1 MMVLTLKESEM
12 KLKTPFRM
20 VISGPS
26 GSGKTTFCYDL
37 IKAQNYML
45 EVPVRRIIYFYMDM
59 NPVIAR
65 IAKLEFVEVV
75 KGFNYD
81 LVEDHDGGPEGLWI
95 LIDDHINTNIFEQLA
110 DIFCIKSRSKNI
122 NITYLSQ
129 NLFSRAKNAK
139 DYNRMVLLNSSI
151 SVLFDNRRDE
161 TIATHIGR
169 TAFPRRYKWF
179 LESYREACDLNK
191 SGHGYI
197 MIQSDPGTRR
207 EVELRTRIFFK
218 TEVPVL
224 FWERNKR

>member
-37 IKAQNYML
+37 IKAQSYML

-95 LIDDHINTNIFEQLA
+95 LIDDHICRGVFQGRMPSASDNGAQPSLSGWFHRQPQEVVPDSGSTFPVPGFQL
-110 DIFCIKSRSKNI
+110 
-122 NITYLSQ
+122 
-129 NLFSRAKNAK
+129 
-139 DYNRMVLLNSSI
+139 
-151 SVLFDNRRDE
+151 
-161 TIATHIGR
+161 
-169 TAFPRRYKWF
+169 
-179 LESYREACDLNK
+179 
-191 SGHGYI
+191 GHGLRLDVD
-197 MIQSDPGTRR
+197 QRR
-207 EVELRTRIFFK
+207 QTPEPFNARLK
-218 TEVPVL
+218 DGS
-224 FWERNKR
+224 